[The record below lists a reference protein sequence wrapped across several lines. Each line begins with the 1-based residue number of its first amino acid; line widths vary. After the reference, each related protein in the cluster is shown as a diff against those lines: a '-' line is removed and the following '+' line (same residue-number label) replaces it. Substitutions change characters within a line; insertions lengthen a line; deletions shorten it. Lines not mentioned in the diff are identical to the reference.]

1 MWGWLLGKIGLGG
14 VEKAVEGVAG
24 IVTQHMRD
32 NEAADELKA
41 KLKANA
47 DTVYAGIRKAM
58 AGSAQLVRRRRDRP
72 GALGGGVR
80 AGALSDPALR
90 AGHLRLGRAY
100 IATGELEDYP
110 VGHHELI
117 SLVALTGGYGGLH
130 LAGGPSCSGGSDAT
144 QTADCGFDIRTME
157 IGIVALSGS
166 RPGGGGRPSVAGCS
180 RSRNAEGFRGEPYGH
195 ARQP

>member
-58 AGSAQLVRRRRDRP
+58 AGLAQLVRGRCDGP

-80 AGALSDPALR
+80 ADALPDPALR
-90 AGHLRLGRAY
+90 AGHLRLGRRLHRDRGARGLSGRH
-100 IATGELEDYP
+100 A
-110 VGHHELI
+110 HELI

-130 LAGGPSCSGGSDAT
+130 LAAKL
-144 QTADCGFDIRTME
+144 F
-157 IGIVALSGS
+157 
-166 RPGGGGRPSVAGCS
+166 GR
-180 RSRNAEGFRGEPYGH
+180 R
-195 ARQP
+195 